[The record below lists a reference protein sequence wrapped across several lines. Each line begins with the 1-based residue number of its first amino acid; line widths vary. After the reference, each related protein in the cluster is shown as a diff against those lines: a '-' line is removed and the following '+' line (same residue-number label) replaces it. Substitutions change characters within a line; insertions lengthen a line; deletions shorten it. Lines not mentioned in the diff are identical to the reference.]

1 MGMKTALSIPDA
13 LFEAAEEFAAKE
25 KLSRSQLYCRAM
37 EQYLA
42 VRKREAMREQMRE
55 ALLHIDQ
62 TPDPAWEEAQRQA
75 FLRSEWK

>member
-1 MGMKTALSIPDA
+1 MKTALSIPDS
-13 LFEAAEEFAAKE
+13 LFKAAEEFAAKE
-25 KLSRSQLYCRAM
+25 KVSRSQLYSRAM

-42 VRKREAMREQMRE
+42 VRKKEAMREQMRE

-62 TPDPAWEEAQRQA
+62 TPDPAWEEVRRQA